1 MKKTLFLFL
10 IFAGVLVWGGYVDA
24 QTPYEICIE
33 QGGDYED
40 CKDREGAPPSGD
52 SDNPC
57 AGKGYGDFCTQSDGQ
72 PGICGGGDLC
82 LPCGGAGD
90 SCESICC
97 SGFSCVSGKC
107 VAGSGG
113 TNPTGNTSGG
123 TNPTGDTSTSSGVK
137 CDSANFKEIA
147 GVCFPKN
154 TGLAETSISTIL
166 SNALFWLLGIFG
178 FFGIAGFVIS
188 GIQYLVSAGDDKMI
202 ETAKRNMKW
211 SLIGVVVGISGMVI
225 IRAITAALEATTSSF

>member
-1 MKKTLFLFL
+1 MFFGKISTVH
-10 IFAGVLVWGGYVDA
+10 A
-24 QTPYEICIE
+24 TPYDDCIA
-33 QGGDYED
+33 QGGDYDD
-40 CKDREGAPPSGD
+40 CKDREGAPSASTSPCSGKSYGD
-52 SDNPC
+52 S
-57 AGKGYGDFCTQSDGQ
+57 CTQSSGQ

-107 VAGSGG
+107 VAGSGSAF
-113 TNPTGNTSGG
+113 PDEDD
-123 TNPTGDTSTSSGVK
+123 DTSTTTGVK

-188 GIQYLVSAGDDKMI
+188 GIQYLTSAGDEKGI

-211 SLIGVVVGISGMVI
+211 SLVGVVVGISGMVI
-225 IRAITAALEATTSSF
+225 IKAITAALQATTSSF